1 AIKFGG
7 EFRQDKSKGF
17 SNLNLI
23 PHATGGPGS
32 GTVPAPHFTNL
43 LGTNSGLL
51 ATNNSTMQN
60 LLLFLSGSIDTLN
73 QLYFIKDAKSLD
85 QFIDMRTATQRGT
98 DVHQNEWSAFIKD
111 DWKIHRNLTL
121 NLGLRYEYYGP
132 PWDTRGLTP
141 SPIGG
146 GYAAFGISGRTF
158 EDWFNPGARDN
169 RTEFQFVGP
178 NSPNPDIPL
187 YKPDRNNF
195 GPAVGFAWQVP
206 WFGRD
211 RTTLR
216 GGYQLTYQGGGRR
229 FNLDLDLGYA
239 PGIIFTPAL
248 RPADGVFVTWADIL
262 KPNGCNG
269 AGCVPVPNSQKPMQ
283 PIPVESRQTIS
294 GWSGNVYDP
303 NFVAPYIQNFTLG
316 LTRSVAQTMTVDVR
330 YIGTRGVKLFGDISL
345 NQRNFLTNGLKE
357 AFDAAR
363 RGEE

>member
-1 AIKFGG
+1 N
-7 EFRQDKSKGF
+7 GF

-23 PHATGGPGS
+23 PRATGGAGAGGAPTPDFVNVLPAGS
-32 GTVPAPHFTNL
+32 GMLT
-43 LGTNSGLL
+43 TNST
-51 ATNNSTMQN
+51 AMQN
-60 LLLFLSGSIDTLN
+60 LLVFHSGSIDTLN
-73 QLYFIKDAKSLD
+73 QLYFMEDPTKLD
-85 QFIDMRTATQRGT
+85 QFVDMRTANKRGT
-98 DVHQNEWSAFIKD
+98 DIHQNEWSAFVKD

-121 NLGLRYEYYGP
+121 NLGLRYEYYGS
-132 PWDTRGLTP
+132 PWDSRGMTP
-141 SPIGG
+141 APVGG
-146 GYAAFGISGRTF
+146 GYAAFGYSGRSF
-158 EDWFNPGARDN
+158 EDWMKPGKRGDQ
-169 RTEFQFVGP
+169 TLFEFVGP
-178 NSPNPDIPL
+178 NSPNPDTPL
-187 YKPDRNNF
+187 DKRDRNNF
-195 GPAVGFAWQVP
+195 GPAVGVAWQVP
-206 WFGRD
+206 WFGAGK
-211 RTTLR
+211 TTIR
-216 GGYQLTYQGGGRR
+216 GGYQITYQGGGRS

-269 AGCVPVPNSQKPMQ
+269 AGCVPVSNSQKPMQ

-330 YIGTRGVKLFGDISL
+330 YIGTRGVTLFGDISL